1 LCTAPRA
8 AETSR
13 WSRNAGASGLGS
25 FPRDRCT
32 VERVVSLFLCG
43 DVMLGRGVDQILPHP
58 GDPALRERCIRDA
71 RRYVELAESLNG
83 EIPSPVDFAWPW
95 GDALP
100 TLNDI
105 APDLRLI
112 NLETSITRADDF
124 ASGKAVHYRM
134 SPANV
139 PCLARLAPDVCAL
152 ANNHVLDF
160 GRQGLADT
168 LDALRDADL
177 RAVGAGRDE
186 RGAREPALVP
196 IPGGARGV
204 VVSCA
209 MASSG
214 TPPSWASTP
223 GRAGV
228 NFVPDLSERCAA
240 ELIDQVSAVRR
251 AGDLVVVSIHWGT
264 NWGYAVPADQRRFA
278 HRLIDRGA
286 DLVYGHSSHHPR
298 PIEIYHDKLV
308 LYGCGDFVDDYEG
321 IGRYEEYRDD
331 LRLMYFA
338 SLDQD
343 SGTLAGLRMV
353 ALQTRKMRL
362 HHASRADSTRLQTI
376 LDQVSRPYATRVDL
390 EPDGTLAARGT

>member
-1 LCTAPRA
+1 M
-8 AETSR
+8 
-13 WSRNAGASGLGS
+13 
-25 FPRDRCT
+25 
-32 VERVVSLFLCG
+32 ERVVSLFLCG

-71 RRYVELAESLNG
+71 RRYVELAESVNG

-95 GDALP
+95 GDALA
-100 TLNDI
+100 TLNDT

-134 SPANV
+134 SPDNV

-168 LDALRDADL
+168 LDVLRDAGL

-186 RGAREPALVP
+186 LGAREPALLP
-196 IPGGARGV
+196 TPGGARVV
-204 VVSCA
+204 VVSCG

-214 TPPSWASTP
+214 TPPSWAATP
-223 GRAGV
+223 DRAGV

-278 HRLIDRGA
+278 HRLIDSGA

-343 SGTLAGLRMV
+343 SSTLAGLRMV

-362 HHASRADSTRLQTI
+362 HHASRADSTQLQTI
-376 LDQVSRPYATRVDL
+376 LDQVSRPFATRVDL
-390 EPDGTLAARGT
+390 EPDGTLAARAT